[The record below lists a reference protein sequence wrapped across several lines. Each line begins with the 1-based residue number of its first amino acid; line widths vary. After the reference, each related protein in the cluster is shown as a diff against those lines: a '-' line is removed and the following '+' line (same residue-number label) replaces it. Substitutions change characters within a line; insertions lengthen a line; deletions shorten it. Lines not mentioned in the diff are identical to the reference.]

1 MNKFVEDVNR
11 IVEARFGF
19 SVHDFADFPFFD
31 YYEDSFDPD
40 GYDYQN
46 AVDSCA
52 EDFIY
57 EVEQEYHLVRG
68 AFA

>member
-1 MNKFVEDVNR
+1 MNRFVEDVNR